1 MPTTIPNSATNSN
14 GLQSDAAPCVIT
26 ITAVLGCDGVN
37 GSGAV
42 YDSCGEC
49 GGDDSCIG
57 CDGHRG
63 SKLKYDECGVCG
75 GNGSSCV
82 CLPGQGTYR
91 GYTEDEL
98 DKIVLLYD
106 IELTISSLE
115 ELDAEISQ
123 ILQQLAAAN
132 PEDLDLSSALNVVSN
147 ANFECLGRFCKN
159 LGTLI
164 LMAQQSH

>member
-1 MPTTIPNSATNSN
+1 VP
-14 GLQSDAAPCVIT
+14 
-26 ITAVLGCDGVN
+26 GCDGVN

-63 SKLKYDECGVCG
+63 SKLKYDVCG
-75 GNGSSCV
+75 ICGGDSSSCV
-82 CLPGQGTYR
+82 CLPGEGTYR

-106 IELTISSLE
+106 IELTINALE
-115 ELDAEISQ
+115 ELDSEISQ
-123 ILQQLAAAN
+123 ALQKLAVAN
-132 PEDLDLSSALNVVSN
+132 PADLDLSSAVDTISKY
-147 ANFECLGRFCKN
+147 NFECLGQFCKSLDDLAED
-159 LGTLI
+159 LGL
-164 LMAQQSH
+164 